1 LAFGKNRKFK
11 IASEAFPVKGFSDFR
26 LFNFLIAKIIFQKI
40 IWKIKKAVAIFAL
53 EVLTKS
59 IATYPERWREMAR

>member
-1 LAFGKNRKFK
+1 MSF
-11 IASEAFPVKGFSDFR
+11 D
-26 LFNFLIAKIIFQKI
+26 FLIGKIIFQKN
-40 IWKIKKAVAIFAL
+40 IWKIKKAVAIFAP